1 MIDSIKGILVK
12 KNPTSVIIDIGGI
25 RLGVPITLATFEKIP
40 DPNQTVELLTYLHVR
55 EDIMELYGFYDD
67 HERDVFMQLNSIS
80 GIGPRSA
87 MNILSGTNPI
97 EFKKKII
104 DSDVASLTSIPG
116 IGTKTAKRIIVELK
130 DKFTDQETGSDLDFL
145 LVSSDKD
152 KIDDVT
158 KVLISL
164 GYKRSAINQVI
175 KKLVTKDGL
184 DDNIEDIIKRA
195 LKLLLVTIQINS
207 AYLSYIL
214 NNYCLRFLR

>member
-1 MIDSIKGILVK
+1 MIDSIKGTLVK

-25 RLGVPITLATFEKIP
+25 RLGIPITLATFEKIP
-40 DPNQTVELLTYLHVR
+40 DPNHAVELLTYLHVR

-87 MNILSGTNPI
+87 MNILSGTDPI

-130 DKFTDQETGSDLDFL
+130 DKFTDQDTGSDLDFL
-145 LVSSDKD
+145 LISGDKD

-195 LKLLLVTIQINS
+195 LKLL
-207 AYLSYIL
+207 
-214 NNYCLRFLR
+214 

>member
-1 MIDSIKGILVK
+1 MIDSIKGTLVK

-25 RLGVPITLATFEKIP
+25 RLGIPITLATFEKIP
-40 DPNQTVELLTYLHVR
+40 DPNHAVELLTYLHVR

-130 DKFTDQETGSDLDFL
+130 DKFTDQDTGSDLDFL
-145 LVSSDKD
+145 LESSDKD

-164 GYKRSAINQVI
+164 GYKPSAINQVI
-175 KKLVTKDGL
+175 KKLIAKDGL
-184 DDNIEDIIKRA
+184 DENIEDIIKGA
-195 LKLLLVTIQINS
+195 LKLL
-207 AYLSYIL
+207 
-214 NNYCLRFLR
+214 

>member
-1 MIDSIKGILVK
+1 MIDSIKGTLVK
-12 KNPTSVIIDIGGI
+12 KNPTSVIIDVGGI
-25 RLGVPITLATFEKIP
+25 RLGIPITLATFEKIP
-40 DPNQTVELLTYLHVR
+40 DPNQPVELMTYLHVR

-87 MNILSGTNPI
+87 MNILSGTDPI
-97 EFKKKII
+97 AFKKKII

-130 DKFTDQETGSDLDFL
+130 DKFTDQDTGSDLDFL
-145 LVSSDKD
+145 LVSGDKD

-195 LKLLLVTIQINS
+195 LKLL
-207 AYLSYIL
+207 
-214 NNYCLRFLR
+214 

>member
-1 MIDSIKGILVK
+1 MIDSIKGTLVK

-25 RLGVPITLATFEKIP
+25 RLGIPITLATFEKIP
-40 DPNQTVELLTYLHVR
+40 DTNHAVELLTYLHVR

-130 DKFTDQETGSDLDFL
+130 DKFTDQDTGSDLDFL
-145 LVSSDKD
+145 LESSDKD

-175 KKLVTKDGL
+175 KKLVAKDGL
-184 DDNIEDIIKRA
+184 DENIEDIIKGA
-195 LKLLLVTIQINS
+195 LKLL
-207 AYLSYIL
+207 
-214 NNYCLRFLR
+214 

>member
-1 MIDSIKGILVK
+1 LIDSIKGILVK

-40 DPNQTVELLTYLHVR
+40 DPNQAVELLTYLHVR

-130 DKFTDQETGSDLDFL
+130 DKFTDQDTGSDLDFL
-145 LVSSDKD
+145 LVSGDKD

-175 KKLVTKDGL
+175 KKLVSKDGL
-184 DDNIEDIIKRA
+184 DENIEDIIKGA
-195 LKLLLVTIQINS
+195 LKLL
-207 AYLSYIL
+207 
-214 NNYCLRFLR
+214 

>member
-1 MIDSIKGILVK
+1 MIDSIKGTLVK
-12 KNPTSVIIDIGGI
+12 KNPTSVIIDVGGI
-25 RLGVPITLATFEKIP
+25 RLAVPITLATFEKIP
-40 DPNQTVELLTYLHVR
+40 DPNQAVELLTYLHVR

-130 DKFTDQETGSDLDFL
+130 DKFTDQDTGSDLDFL
-145 LVSSDKD
+145 LVSGDKD

-164 GYKRSAINQVI
+164 GYNRNAINQVI
-175 KKLVTKDGL
+175 KKLVTKGSL
-184 DDNIEDIIKRA
+184 DENIEDIIKGA
-195 LKLLLVTIQINS
+195 LKLL
-207 AYLSYIL
+207 
-214 NNYCLRFLR
+214 

>member
-1 MIDSIKGILVK
+1 MIDSIKGTLVK

-25 RLGVPITLATFEKIP
+25 RLGIPITLATFEKIP
-40 DPNQTVELLTYLHVR
+40 DPNHAVELLTYLHVR

-97 EFKKKII
+97 AFKKKII

-130 DKFTDQETGSDLDFL
+130 DKFTDQDTGSDLDFL
-145 LVSSDKD
+145 LVSGDKD

-195 LKLLLVTIQINS
+195 LKLL
-207 AYLSYIL
+207 
-214 NNYCLRFLR
+214 

>member
-25 RLGVPITLATFEKIP
+25 RLGIPITLATYEKIP
-40 DPNQTVELLTYLHVR
+40 DPNQAVELLTYLHVR

-67 HERDVFMQLNSIS
+67 YERDVFMQLNSIS

-87 MNILSGTNPI
+87 MNILSGTDPI
-97 EFKKKII
+97 AFKKKII

-130 DKFTDQETGSDLDFL
+130 DKFTDQDTGSDLDFL
-145 LVSSDKD
+145 LVSGDKD

-195 LKLLLVTIQINS
+195 LKLL
-207 AYLSYIL
+207 
-214 NNYCLRFLR
+214 

>member
-1 MIDSIKGILVK
+1 MIDSIKGTLVQ
-12 KNPTSVIIDIGGI
+12 KNPTSVIIDVGGI
-25 RLGVPITLATFEKIP
+25 RLGIPITLATFEKIP
-40 DPNQTVELLTYLHVR
+40 DQNQPVELLTYLHVR

-87 MNILSGTNPI
+87 MNILSGTDPI

-130 DKFTDQETGSDLDFL
+130 DKFTDQGTGSDLDFL
-145 LVSSDKD
+145 LVSDDKD

-175 KKLVTKDGL
+175 KKLVSKDGL
-184 DDNIEDIIKRA
+184 DENIEDIIKRA
-195 LKLLLVTIQINS
+195 LKLL
-207 AYLSYIL
+207 
-214 NNYCLRFLR
+214 

>member
-1 MIDSIKGILVK
+1 MIDSIKGTLVK
-12 KNPTSVIIDIGGI
+12 KNPTSVIIDVGGI
-25 RLGVPITLATFEKIP
+25 RLGIPITLATFEKIP
-40 DPNQTVELLTYLHVR
+40 DPNQPVELLTYLHVR

-130 DKFTDQETGSDLDFL
+130 DKFTDQDTGSDLDFL
-145 LVSSDKD
+145 LVSGDKD

-195 LKLLLVTIQINS
+195 LKLL
-207 AYLSYIL
+207 
-214 NNYCLRFLR
+214 

>member
-1 MIDSIKGILVK
+1 MIDSIKGTLVK

-25 RLGVPITLATFEKIP
+25 RLGIPITLATFEKIP
-40 DPNQTVELLTYLHVR
+40 DPNHAVELLTYLHVR

-130 DKFTDQETGSDLDFL
+130 DKFTDQDTGSDLDFL
-145 LVSSDKD
+145 LESSDKD

-175 KKLVTKDGL
+175 KKLVAKDGL
-184 DDNIEDIIKRA
+184 DENIEDIIKGA
-195 LKLLLVTIQINS
+195 LKLL
-207 AYLSYIL
+207 
-214 NNYCLRFLR
+214 

>member
-25 RLGVPITLATFEKIP
+25 RLGIPITLATFEKIP
-40 DPNQTVELLTYLHVR
+40 DPNQVVELLTYLHVR

-130 DKFTDQETGSDLDFL
+130 DKFTDQDTGSDLDFL
-145 LVSSDKD
+145 LVSGDKD

-195 LKLLLVTIQINS
+195 LKLL
-207 AYLSYIL
+207 
-214 NNYCLRFLR
+214 

>member
-1 MIDSIKGILVK
+1 MIDSIKGTLVK

-25 RLGVPITLATFEKIP
+25 RLGIPITLATFEKIP
-40 DPNQTVELLTYLHVR
+40 NPHHTVELLTYLHVR

-130 DKFTDQETGSDLDFL
+130 DKFTDQDTGSDLDFL
-145 LVSSDKD
+145 LESSDKD

-164 GYKRSAINQVI
+164 GYKPSAINQVI
-175 KKLVTKDGL
+175 KKLVAKDGL
-184 DDNIEDIIKRA
+184 DENIEDIIKGA
-195 LKLLLVTIQINS
+195 LKLL
-207 AYLSYIL
+207 
-214 NNYCLRFLR
+214 

>member
-1 MIDSIKGILVK
+1 MIDSIKGTLVK
-12 KNPTSVIIDIGGI
+12 KNPTSVIIDVGGI
-25 RLGVPITLATFEKIP
+25 RLGIPITLATFEKIP
-40 DPNQTVELLTYLHVR
+40 DPNEPVELMTYLHVR

-67 HERDVFMQLNSIS
+67 YERDVFMQLNSIS

-87 MNILSGTNPI
+87 MNILSGTDPI

-145 LVSSDKD
+145 LVSGDKD

-184 DDNIEDIIKRA
+184 DENIEDIIKGA
-195 LKLLLVTIQINS
+195 LKLL
-207 AYLSYIL
+207 
-214 NNYCLRFLR
+214 

>member
-40 DPNQTVELLTYLHVR
+40 DPNQAVELLTYLHVR

-130 DKFTDQETGSDLDFL
+130 DKFTDQDTGSDLDFL

-175 KKLVTKDGL
+175 KKLVSKDAL
-184 DDNIEDIIKRA
+184 DENIEDIIKGA
-195 LKLLLVTIQINS
+195 LKLL
-207 AYLSYIL
+207 
-214 NNYCLRFLR
+214 

>member
-1 MIDSIKGILVK
+1 LIDSIKGTLVK

-25 RLGVPITLATFEKIP
+25 RLGIPITLATFEKIP
-40 DPNQTVELLTYLHVR
+40 DPNHAVELLTYLHVR

-130 DKFTDQETGSDLDFL
+130 DKFTDQDTGSDLDFL
-145 LVSSDKD
+145 LVSGDKD

-164 GYKRSAINQVI
+164 GYKRSSINQVI

-184 DDNIEDIIKRA
+184 DDNIEDIIKGA
-195 LKLLLVTIQINS
+195 LKLL
-207 AYLSYIL
+207 
-214 NNYCLRFLR
+214 

>member
-1 MIDSIKGILVK
+1 MLFEPKSLVLNLIDSIKGTLVK
-12 KNPTSVIIDIGGI
+12 KNPTSVIIDVGGI
-25 RLGVPITLATFEKIP
+25 RLGIPITLATFEKIP
-40 DPNQTVELLTYLHVR
+40 DPNQPVELLTYLHVR

-67 HERDVFMQLNSIS
+67 LERDVFMQLNSIS

-87 MNILSGTNPI
+87 MNILSGTDPI

-130 DKFTDQETGSDLDFL
+130 DKFTDQDTGSDLDFL
-145 LVSSDKD
+145 LVSGDKD

-164 GYKRSAINQVI
+164 GYNRNAINQVI
-175 KKLVTKDGL
+175 KKLVSKDGL
-184 DDNIEDIIKRA
+184 DENIEDIIKEA
-195 LKLLLVTIQINS
+195 LKLL
-207 AYLSYIL
+207 
-214 NNYCLRFLR
+214 

>member
-1 MIDSIKGILVK
+1 MIDSIKGTLVK
-12 KNPTSVIIDIGGI
+12 KNPTSVIIDVGGI
-25 RLGVPITLATFEKIP
+25 RLGIPITLATFEKIP
-40 DPNQTVELLTYLHVR
+40 DPNQPVELMTYLHVR

-67 HERDVFMQLNSIS
+67 HERDLFMQLNSIS

-87 MNILSGTNPI
+87 MNILSGTDPI

-130 DKFTDQETGSDLDFL
+130 DKFTDQDIGSDLDFL
-145 LVSSDKD
+145 LFSGDKD

-184 DDNIEDIIKRA
+184 DDNIEDIIKGA
-195 LKLLLVTIQINS
+195 LRLL
-207 AYLSYIL
+207 
-214 NNYCLRFLR
+214 

>member
-1 MIDSIKGILVK
+1 MIDSIKGTLVK

-25 RLGVPITLATFEKIP
+25 RLGIPITLATFEKIP
-40 DPNQTVELLTYLHVR
+40 DPNHAVELLTYLHVR

-130 DKFTDQETGSDLDFL
+130 DKFTDQGTGGDLDFL
-145 LVSSDKD
+145 LESSDKD

-164 GYKRSAINQVI
+164 GYKPSAINQVI

-184 DDNIEDIIKRA
+184 DDNIEDIIKGA
-195 LKLLLVTIQINS
+195 LKLL
-207 AYLSYIL
+207 
-214 NNYCLRFLR
+214 

>member
-1 MIDSIKGILVK
+1 MIDSIKGTLVK

-25 RLGVPITLATFEKIP
+25 RLGIPITLATFEKIP
-40 DPNQTVELLTYLHVR
+40 DPNHAVELLTYLHVR

-175 KKLVTKDGL
+175 KKLVSKDGL
-184 DDNIEDIIKRA
+184 DENIEDIIKGA
-195 LKLLLVTIQINS
+195 LKLL
-207 AYLSYIL
+207 
-214 NNYCLRFLR
+214 

>member
-1 MIDSIKGILVK
+1 MIDSIKGTLVK

-25 RLGVPITLATFEKIP
+25 RLGIPITLATFEKIP
-40 DPNQTVELLTYLHVR
+40 DPNHAVELLTYLHVR

-87 MNILSGTNPI
+87 MNILSGTDPI

-130 DKFTDQETGSDLDFL
+130 DKFTDQDTGSDLDFL
-145 LVSSDKD
+145 LVSGDKG

-175 KKLVTKDGL
+175 KKLVTKDVL
-184 DDNIEDIIKRA
+184 DDNIEDIIKGA
-195 LKLLLVTIQINS
+195 LKLL
-207 AYLSYIL
+207 
-214 NNYCLRFLR
+214 

>member
-1 MIDSIKGILVK
+1 MIDSIKGTLVK
-12 KNPTSVIIDIGGI
+12 KNPTSVIIDVGGI
-25 RLGVPITLATFEKIP
+25 RFGIPITLATFEKIP
-40 DPNQTVELLTYLHVR
+40 DLNQPVELLTYLHVR

-87 MNILSGTNPI
+87 MNILSGTDPI
-97 EFKKKII
+97 AFKKKII

-130 DKFTDQETGSDLDFL
+130 DKFTDQDTGSDLDFL
-145 LVSSDKD
+145 LVSGDKD

-195 LKLLLVTIQINS
+195 LKLL
-207 AYLSYIL
+207 
-214 NNYCLRFLR
+214 

>member
-1 MIDSIKGILVK
+1 MIDSIKGTLVK
-12 KNPTSVIIDIGGI
+12 KNPTSVIIHVGGI
-25 RLGVPITLATFEKIP
+25 RLGIPITLATFEKIP
-40 DPNQTVELLTYLHVR
+40 DPNQPVELMTYLHVR

-67 HERDVFMQLNSIS
+67 YERDVFMQLNSIS

-87 MNILSGTNPI
+87 MNILSGTDPI
-97 EFKKKII
+97 AFKKKII

-130 DKFTDQETGSDLDFL
+130 DKFTDQDTGSDLDFL
-145 LVSSDKD
+145 LVSGNKD

-175 KKLVTKDGL
+175 KKLITCSFPTFTS
-184 DDNIEDIIKRA
+184 N
-195 LKLLLVTIQINS
+195 
-207 AYLSYIL
+207 
-214 NNYCLRFLR
+214 

>member
-1 MIDSIKGILVK
+1 MIDSIKGTLVK
-12 KNPTSVIIDIGGI
+12 KTPTSVIVDVGGI
-25 RLGVPITLATFEKIP
+25 RLGIPITLATFEKIP
-40 DPNQTVELLTYLHVR
+40 NPNQPVELLTYLHVR
-55 EDIMELYGFYDD
+55 EDLMVLYGFYDD

-87 MNILSGTNPI
+87 MNILSGTDPI

-130 DKFTDQETGSDLDFL
+130 DKFTDQDTGSELDFL
-145 LVSSDKD
+145 LVSDDKD
-152 KIDDVT
+152 KIDDVM
-158 KVLISL
+158 KVLVSL

-175 KKLVTKDGL
+175 KKLVTEDSL

-195 LKLLLVTIQINS
+195 LKL
-207 AYLSYIL
+207 
-214 NNYCLRFLR
+214 F

>member
-40 DPNQTVELLTYLHVR
+40 DPNQAVELLTYLHVR

-130 DKFTDQETGSDLDFL
+130 DKFTDQDTGSDLDFL
-145 LVSSDKD
+145 LESSDKD

-175 KKLVTKDGL
+175 KKLVSKDAL
-184 DDNIEDIIKRA
+184 DENIEDIIKGA
-195 LKLLLVTIQINS
+195 LKLL
-207 AYLSYIL
+207 
-214 NNYCLRFLR
+214 

>member
-1 MIDSIKGILVK
+1 MIDSIKGTLVK

-25 RLGVPITLATFEKIP
+25 RLGIPITLATFEKIP
-40 DPNQTVELLTYLHVR
+40 DPNHAVELLTYLHVR

-130 DKFTDQETGSDLDFL
+130 DKFTDQDTGSDLDFL

-175 KKLVTKDGL
+175 KKLVAKDGL
-184 DDNIEDIIKRA
+184 DENIEDIIKGA
-195 LKLLLVTIQINS
+195 LKLL
-207 AYLSYIL
+207 
-214 NNYCLRFLR
+214 

>member
-1 MIDSIKGILVK
+1 MIDSIKGTLVK
-12 KNPTSVIIDIGGI
+12 KNPTSVIIDVGGI

-40 DPNQTVELLTYLHVR
+40 DPNQAVELLTYLHVR

-67 HERDVFMQLNSIS
+67 LERDVFMQLNSIS

-87 MNILSGTNPI
+87 LNILSGTNPI

-130 DKFTDQETGSDLDFL
+130 DKFSNEDTGSDLDFL

-175 KKLVTKDGL
+175 KKLVSKDGL
-184 DDNIEDIIKRA
+184 DENIEDIIKGA
-195 LKLLLVTIQINS
+195 LKLL
-207 AYLSYIL
+207 
-214 NNYCLRFLR
+214 

>member
-1 MIDSIKGILVK
+1 MIDSIKGTLVK
-12 KNPTSVIIDIGGI
+12 KNPTSVIIDVGGI
-25 RLGVPITLATFEKIP
+25 RLGIPITLATFEKIP
-40 DPNQTVELLTYLHVR
+40 KPNQPVELMTYLHVR

-67 HERDVFMQLNSIS
+67 QERDLFMQLNSIS

-87 MNILSGTNPI
+87 MNILSGTDPI

-130 DKFTDQETGSDLDFL
+130 DKFTDQDTGSDLDFL
-145 LVSSDKD
+145 LVSGDKD

-195 LKLLLVTIQINS
+195 LKLL
-207 AYLSYIL
+207 
-214 NNYCLRFLR
+214 

>member
-1 MIDSIKGILVK
+1 MLFEPKSLVLNLIDSIKGTLVK
-12 KNPTSVIIDIGGI
+12 KNPTSVIIDVGGI
-25 RLGVPITLATFEKIP
+25 RLGIPITLATFEKIP
-40 DPNQTVELLTYLHVR
+40 DLNQPVELLTYLHVR
-55 EDIMELYGFYDD
+55 EDIMELYGFYND

-87 MNILSGTNPI
+87 MNILSGTDPI

-116 IGTKTAKRIIVELK
+116 IGTKTAKRMIVELK
-130 DKFTDQETGSDLDFL
+130 DKFTDQDTGSDLDFL
-145 LVSSDKD
+145 LVSGDKD

-195 LKLLLVTIQINS
+195 LKLL
-207 AYLSYIL
+207 
-214 NNYCLRFLR
+214 

>member
-1 MIDSIKGILVK
+1 MIDSIKGTLVK
-12 KNPTSVIIDIGGI
+12 KNPTSVIIDVGGI
-25 RLGVPITLATFEKIP
+25 RLGIPITLATFEKIP
-40 DPNQTVELLTYLHVR
+40 DPNQPVELMTYLHVR

-67 HERDVFMQLNSIS
+67 QERDLFMQLNSIS

-87 MNILSGTNPI
+87 MNILSGTDPI

-130 DKFTDQETGSDLDFL
+130 DKFTDQDTGSDLDFL
-145 LVSSDKD
+145 LVSGDKD

-164 GYKRSAINQVI
+164 GYKRSSINQVI

-184 DDNIEDIIKRA
+184 DDNIEDIIKGA
-195 LKLLLVTIQINS
+195 LKLL
-207 AYLSYIL
+207 
-214 NNYCLRFLR
+214 

>member
-1 MIDSIKGILVK
+1 MIDSIKGTLVK

-25 RLGVPITLATFEKIP
+25 RLGIPITLATFEKIP
-40 DPNQTVELLTYLHVR
+40 DPNHAVELLTYLHVR

-130 DKFTDQETGSDLDFL
+130 DKFTDQDTGSDLDFL
-145 LVSSDKD
+145 LLSGDKG
-152 KIDDVT
+152 KIEDVT

-195 LKLLLVTIQINS
+195 LKLL
-207 AYLSYIL
+207 
-214 NNYCLRFLR
+214 